1 MKEQHRTKSPAEKHT
16 SSIGSVATE
25 TINNQQQLLL
35 LSAILRNCPV
45 DVQQILSQDDRGK
58 SINPNFIVSFGKTK
72 NLTTTTTTTTSSSI
86 TIDQVFKLKRLLG
99 ETPTALHI
107 AVLNVYCQYTGGGGS
122 PGGQKFLVS
131 FIPGHRRGEVDK
143 AIEILKILVEYCRH
157 EDHVHQISSSAVMFP
172 TRNDKQI
179 GLGTTVRISP
189 TNLAESIHQLTES
202 LQWKS
207 VSDNFIAVVNI
218 LKSTSVGE
226 ESEARDLNNVDRPK
240 QQQDGMNNESA
251 ADQNNNNNNNNKN
264 NNNAMIR
271 EMTRDDLDEVIQL
284 IFGNLTIDTNSKTS
298 SKPSQA
304 MGTNNNNGLLLLCH
318 VNHEDVTL
326 YDERPKAKILLLTP
340 ATIEKREP

>member
-1 MKEQHRTKSPAEKHT
+1 MKEQHRTKSPAEKHI
-16 SSIGSVATE
+16 SSIGSIATE

-45 DVQQILSQDDRGK
+45 EVQQILSQDDRGK
-58 SINPNFIVSFGKTK
+58 SINPNFIVSFGKIK
-72 NLTTTTTTTTSSSI
+72 NLTTTTTTI

-107 AVLNVYCQYTGGGGS
+107 AVLNVYCQYTGGGGG
-122 PGGQKFLVS
+122 PGGQKFLIS

-143 AIEILKILVEYCRH
+143 AIQILKILVEYCRH
-157 EDHVHQISSSAVMFP
+157 EDHVHQISSSTVLFS

-179 GLGTTVRISP
+179 GLGNTVGISP

-207 VSDNFIAVVNI
+207 VSDNFITVVNI

-226 ESEARDLNNVDRPK
+226 ESEPRDPNNVDGPK
-240 QQQDGMNNESA
+240 QQQQEGRNNESA
-251 ADQNNNNNNNNKN
+251 ADKNNNNNNNNN
-264 NNNAMIR
+264 NTIIR
-271 EMTRDDLDEVIQL
+271 EMARDDLDEVIQL

-304 MGTNNNNGLLLLCH
+304 MCTNNSNGLLLLCH
-318 VNHEDVTL
+318 DNHEDIIL
-326 YDERPKAKILLLTP
+326 YDEKPKKKILLLGP